1 MAGLMTMPMLIIEV
15 LLMSSM
21 YTNKQRNVLIVAIS
35 TLALVG
41 FFFLIRVQTA
51 VGDKQFAKSMIPH
64 HAAAILMARAAK
76 LSDPELQK
84 LQQDIISAQEKEIR
98 QMKDKIA
105 ELDK

>member
-1 MAGLMTMPMLIIEV
+1 
-15 LLMSSM
+15 
-21 YTNKQRNVLIVAIS
+21 
-35 TLALVG
+35 
-41 FFFLIRVQTA
+41 
-51 VGDKQFAKSMIPH
+51 MIPH